1 MMLDNG
7 LAYKGC
13 GKQGER
19 RTESSADSLTGFNV
33 ERNGFKPLEFGACIL
48 KYKTLQ
54 HFLNHGDYPHQD
66 HECLLCLRLLGWKLL
81 RLNSGLSEV
90 WCADILWYDF
100 LESSQ
105 WEKSTVDR
113 C

>member
-54 HFLNHGDYPHQD
+54 HFLNHGDYSHQTVSASSA
-66 HECLLCLRLLGWKLL
+66 LG
-81 RLNSGLSEV
+81 
-90 WCADILWYDF
+90 F
-100 LESSQ
+100 LGGNY
-105 WEKSTVDR
+105 
-113 C
+113 